1 MERKAKRNCALSVR
15 CRYVA
20 RQIHRSP
27 GRGLLA
33 LLVAAVLLFGL
44 CYLQES
50 ILSNQQEMER
60 LYCTIEVGGRILPK
74 DTASD
79 AYNYGFLSH
88 DVPEQLQETGFIT
101 DMVLESAIN
110 GVVYGK
116 DKNGTLTGKEA
127 ATQIRGVS
135 DLDRYAP
142 VVDGTIMVHFLPNW
156 GTENFSQM
164 NNVSTDNASI
174 YWVACPVL
182 LSTTLCEMLEVQPG
196 DLVNLDFLTAGGLCY
211 ICGSF
216 TNNSTETANVLIS
229 QEMLDSIHEL
239 HEAEPTY
246 LYTRCDFTLDPAQNF
261 RINEFREVAE
271 KLLAE
276 DQKNRENQGI
286 PGDET
291 LFVLQ
296 DSELTQA
303 IQPLEKNLSLM
314 RLLYPITQAVAALV
328 SAALAMLLLAQRAK
342 GVGHFPQPDPV
353 DAGGGAGAGGPAGCG
368 IGSFGGFPAFG
379 EAGPG
384 DLLPDQPGAVPGRV
398 SPGYHSGHSPRRKP
412 QAPGATPGE
421 RMRRR
426 THDV

>member
-239 HEAEPTY
+239 HEEEPTY

-314 RLLYPITQAVAALV
+314 RLLFPITQAVAALV

-342 GVGHFPQPDPV
+342 DTAILRVLGISRSQTRWMLGVEPVLAALLGAGLGVGVAFRILGRQ
-353 DAGGGAGAGGPAGCG
+353 ALGTSCLISLGLYLAGCFLG
-368 IGSFGGFPAFG
+368 TILGTVR
-379 EAGPG
+379 
-384 DLLPDQPGAVPGRV
+384 AVN
-398 SPGYHSGHSPRRKP
+398 RKP
-412 QAPGATPGE
+412 LELLQVKE
-421 RMRRR
+421 
-426 THDV
+426 